1 MERVPPPRLFFS
13 QFTLSLN
20 RWRAQGGLVLLY
32 GGQAVLTYSLRAI
45 ASLLAS
51 GQHVVFIDSANAFN
65 PFLIAEVAT
74 RLNKPPEELL
84 DRIHI
89 SRTFTV
95 HQLEALITE
104 RIAEALNTS
113 ASRVLVASGFLDN
126 LYDEDVERREA
137 WRMFRK
143 ATAHLRALADAGS
156 LVLVVCPTP
165 AARGEPG
172 RTMRLPDRDGLLD
185 ALMAMADKVI
195 KLDTSTLYLEKSVKG
210 VHALPVVSRVEP
222 PRLDASV
229 KVAPRRRCRG

>member
-13 QFTLSLN
+13 QFTLSLD

-32 GGQAVLTYSLRAI
+32 GGQAVLTYSLRVI

-74 RLNKPPEELL
+74 QLNKLPEELL

-104 RIAEALNTS
+104 RIAEALKTY

-126 LYDEDVERREA
+126 LYDEDVELREA
-137 WRMFRK
+137 WRIFGK
-143 ATAHLRALADAGS
+143 TTAHLRALADAGS
-156 LVLVVCPTP
+156 LVLVVCP
-165 AARGEPG
+165 ASAV
-172 RTMRLPDRDGLLD
+172 RLPDRDGLLD
-185 ALMAMADKVI
+185 ALMALADKVI
-195 KLDTSTLYLEKSVKG
+195 KLDASTLYLEKPVKG
-210 VHALPVVSRVEP
+210 MSALQS
-222 PRLDASV
+222 LDTSV
-229 KVAPRRRCRG
+229 KVTPRRHRHG

>member
-1 MERVPPPRLFFS
+1 MDRVPPSRLFFS
-13 QFTLSLN
+13 QFTLSLD

-32 GGQAVLTYSLRAI
+32 GSQAVLTYSLRAI

-74 RLNKPPEELL
+74 QLNRPPEVLL
-84 DRIHI
+84 NRIHI

-104 RIAEALNTS
+104 RISEAMKTY

-126 LYDEDVERREA
+126 LYDEDVELREA
-137 WRMFRK
+137 WRIFRK
-143 ATAHLRALADAGS
+143 ATAHLRTLADAGS
-156 LVLVVCPTP
+156 LVLVVCPDP

-172 RTMRLPDRDGLLD
+172 RTMRLRDRDGLLD
-185 ALMAMADKVI
+185 ALITQADKVV
-195 KLDTSTLYLEKSVKG
+195 KLDASTLYLEKPVKG
-210 VHALPVVSRVEP
+210 ISALQSLDTGTTVI
-222 PRLDASV
+222 PRG
-229 KVAPRRRCRG
+229 RRHG

>member
-32 GGQAVLTYSLRAI
+32 GGQAVLTYALRAV

-65 PFLIAEVAT
+65 PFLIAEVAA
-74 RLNKPPEELL
+74 RLNRPPEELL

-104 RIAEALNTS
+104 RISEAMKTY

-126 LYDEDVERREA
+126 LYDEDVELREA
-137 WRMFRK
+137 WRVFRK
-143 ATAHLRALADAGS
+143 AMAHLRALADAGS
-156 LVLVVCPTP
+156 LVLMVCPDP

-185 ALMAMADKVI
+185 ALIVQADKVI
-195 KLDTSTLYLEKSVKG
+195 KLEASTLYLEK
-210 VHALPVVSRVEP
+210 PVPVPVSP
-222 PRLDASV
+222 PKRAT
-229 KVAPRRRCRG
+229 KKT

>member
-13 QFTLSLN
+13 QFTLSLD

-32 GGQAVLTYSLRAI
+32 GDHAVLAYSLRAV

-74 RLNKPPEELL
+74 RLNRPPEELL
-84 DRIHI
+84 NRIHV
-89 SRTFTV
+89 SRTFTA

-104 RIAEALNTS
+104 RLSDALKTY

-126 LYDEDVERREA
+126 LYDEDVEPREA
-137 WRMFRK
+137 WRVFRK
-143 ATAHLRALADAGS
+143 ATAHLRALADAGV
-156 LVLVVCPTP
+156 LVLVVCPAP

-172 RTMRLPDRDGLLD
+172 RTMRLRDRDGLLD
-185 ALMAMADKVI
+185 ALITEADKVI
-195 KLDTSTLYLEKSVKG
+195 RLETSTLYLEKSVR
-210 VHALPVVSRVEP
+210 ATDAFSRSGT
-222 PRLDASV
+222 RARSI
-229 KVAPRRRCRG
+229 RRR

>member
-13 QFTLSLN
+13 QFALSLN

-32 GGQAVLTYSLRAI
+32 GSQAVLTYSLRAI

-104 RIAEALNTS
+104 RIAEALKTY
-113 ASRVLVASGFLDN
+113 ASRILVASGFLDN
-126 LYDEDVERREA
+126 LYDEDVELREA
-137 WRMFRK
+137 WRIFRK

-156 LVLVVCPTP
+156 LVLVVCPDQ
-165 AARGEPG
+165 AV
-172 RTMRLPDRDGLLD
+172 RLPDRDGLLD
-185 ALMAMADKVI
+185 ALIAAADKVI
-195 KLDTSTLYLEKSVKG
+195 KLEASMLYLEKPVKEVKTLPSVGAG
-210 VHALPVVSRVEP
+210 VRP
-222 PRLDASV
+222 PSPSPS
-229 KVAPRRRCRG
+229 PRRGRGDFLV